1 MNIFGTYSR
10 NFLSLFKKKENL
22 IGIILILIIFL
33 LDRFSKIKIINY
45 FWNNNEVFINDY
57 INLNLVWNTG
67 IGFGLLSS
75 DSNLFYT
82 SISLLIFTIIIFL
95 FYIFFKSNLVDKF
108 LFSLVLGGAIGN
120 FWDRVFFFAV
130 PDFIDIHYENF
141 HWFTFNIADIF
152 ISVGII
158 TIILKDLIL
167 KKWKT
172 YL

>member
-45 FWNNNEVFINDY
+45 FSNNNEVFINDY

-167 KKWKT
+167 RK
-172 YL
+172 

>member
-45 FWNNNEVFINDY
+45 FSNNNEVFINDY

-167 KKWKT
+167 KK
-172 YL
+172 